1 MMKIA
6 EITGEILSVKKA
18 YILTHTNPDLDAL
31 GSSFAMCELLEEIGA
46 EASVVLEQPLHKKYD
61 FLEAEYILP
70 DVATEKRTV
79 IVLDCADASR
89 LRYTGEIFENADST
103 IVIDHHIT
111 NEGFGKNYIVMGN
124 MSSAGEIVYNIIKE
138 SNAPLNKRMAF
149 FLYSS
154 IMADTG
160 GLRYS
165 CTSPDT
171 LRAVADIMEQNID
184 IAYINRMIFENNPP
198 EKLILQQKVLS
209 TLKFTCNKKVA
220 IVRLT
225 LDMLEETGASEEL
238 ADAFVNIPRGIEG
251 VEVGVFLKERAD
263 EIKISLRSNS
273 YADVSEVAVLM
284 GGGGHKHASGFNFTG
299 TMDEAEKTVV
309 EKICAIL

>member
-1 MMKIA
+1 MKIA

-31 GSSFAMCELLEEIGA
+31 GSSFAMCEFLKEQGVDAI
-46 EASVVLEQPLHKKYD
+46 VVLEQPLHKKYD

-70 DVATEKRTV
+70 EEASEKRAV
-79 IVLDCADASR
+79 VVLDCADENR
-89 LRYTGEIFENADST
+89 LKHTDEIFKNADNT

-111 NEGFGKNYIVMGN
+111 NEGFGKNYLVMGN

-138 SNAPLNKRMAF
+138 SKIPLNKRIAF
-149 FLYSS
+149 FLYAS

-165 CTSPDT
+165 CTSPET
-171 LRAVADIMEQNID
+171 LRAVADIMEQGID

-198 EKLILQQKVLS
+198 EKLALQQEVLS
-209 TLKFTCNKKVA
+209 TLKYACDKKVA

-225 LDMLEETGASEEL
+225 PDMLQKTGASEEL
-238 ADAFVNIPRGIEG
+238 ADAFVNIPRSIEG
-251 VEVGVFLKERAD
+251 VEVGVFLKERTD

-273 YADVSEVAVLM
+273 YVDVSEIAFIM
-284 GGGGHKHASGFNFTG
+284 GGGGHKRASGFSFIG
-299 TMDEAEKTVV
+299 TLDEAEEAVI
-309 EKICAIL
+309 EKISAIL

>member
-1 MMKIA
+1 MKIN
-6 EITGEILSVKKA
+6 EIAGEILTVKKA

-31 GSSFAMCELLEEIGA
+31 GSSFAMCEFLKEIGA
-46 EASVVLEQPLHKKYD
+46 EAEVVLEQKLHKKYD

-70 DVATEKRTV
+70 EEATEKRTV
-79 IVLDCADASR
+79 IVLDCADENR
-89 LRYTGEIFENADST
+89 LKFTGHIFNNADNT

-111 NEGFGKNYIVMGN
+111 NEGFGKSYIVMGN

-138 SNAPLNKRMAF
+138 SGISLNKRIAF

-154 IMADTG
+154 IMSDTG

-171 LRAVADIMEQNID
+171 LRTVADIMEHSID
-184 IAYINRMIFENNPP
+184 IAFINRMIFENNPP
-198 EKLILQQKVLS
+198 EKLVLQEKVLS
-209 TLKFTCNKKVA
+209 TLKFTCGGKVA

-225 LDMLEETGASEEL
+225 GKMLEETGASEEL

-263 EIKISLRSNS
+263 EIKVSLRSNT

-284 GGGGHKHASGFNFTG
+284 GGGGHKRASGFNLTG
-299 TMDEAEKTVV
+299 TLDEAEKTVI
-309 EKICAIL
+309 EKVSAIL